1 MIYGAV
7 IACLAIGA
15 NAFAPSRSFTV
26 RASQLSMTSTI
37 SPATTTLAIAARDAR
52 GLAIDSISS
61 VSLFLF
67 CRYNVKLDLNIYI
80 YFLIKLV

>member
-15 NAFAPSRSFTV
+15 NAFAPASRSSV

-37 SPATTTLAIAARDAR
+37 SPATTTLALAARDAR

-61 VSLFLF
+61 VST
-67 CRYNVKLDLNIYI
+67 
-80 YFLIKLV
+80 LILK